1 MSLTK
6 YTLFDYLGEDRHGP
20 AALDSVSPFVPSSAR
35 SLPLPA
41 VRRQLDPS
49 PHRAHWSAPVAGTSG
64 FPRIAIFVA
73 ATAADPPIRLASCFV
88 WIAFCISIPVTAAFE
103 SSIYLAQ
110 SFNVVRNV

>member
-6 YTLFDYLGEDRHGP
+6 YTHFDYLGEDRHGP
-20 AALDSVSPFVPSSAR
+20 AAPASVSPFVPSSAR

-64 FPRIAIFVA
+64 LPRIAIFVA
-73 ATAADPPIRLASCFV
+73 ATAAV
-88 WIAFCISIPVTAAFE
+88 SIPDRT
-103 SSIYLAQ
+103 
-110 SFNVVRNV
+110 

>member
-6 YTLFDYLGEDRHGP
+6 YTHFDYLGEDRHGP
-20 AALDSVSPFVPSSAR
+20 AAPASVSPYVPSSAR
-35 SLPLPA
+35 SLSLQA

-64 FPRIAIFVA
+64 LPRIAIFVA
-73 ATAADPPIRLASCFV
+73 ATAADPPIRLV
-88 WIAFCISIPVTAAFE
+88 LCISIPGTAAFE
-103 SSIYLAQ
+103 STIYLAQ